1 LAHFENLNSISFG
14 GILSNTTSKL
24 PWRGIL
30 VMSRLGIKFSLVNH
44 FTKEVVDNFFVYNR
58 GSLAISLILLASL
71 NKMKYEEDL
80 VADLIIL

>member
-1 LAHFENLNSISFG
+1 
-14 GILSNTTSKL
+14 
-24 PWRGIL
+24 
-30 VMSRLGIKFSLVNH
+30 MSRLGVKFSLVNH